1 MQAVIMNAK
10 NTTSRAPVL
19 TIGGLSERAGVNI
32 ETIRYYER
40 IDLLPPPRRSEGR
53 HRLYDEHLAQRLQFI
68 RRSRELG
75 FSIEEIRAL
84 LRLVDQGG
92 LACAEAKD
100 ITLQHLADIRGK
112 IADLKKLERVLT
124 QMAKTCE
131 ANQLREC
138 PILETLS
145 QRA

>member
-1 MQAVIMNAK
+1 MSAK
-10 NTTSRAPVL
+10 DTTSRATIL
-19 TIGGLSERAGVNI
+19 TIGGLSERTGVNI

-40 IDLLPPPRRSEGR
+40 IGLLPAPCRSEGR
-53 HRLYDEHLAQRLQFI
+53 HRLYDGSLVQRLQFV

-75 FSIEEIRAL
+75 ISIEEIRAL

-92 LACAEAKD
+92 LACSEAKN
-100 ITLQHLADIRGK
+100 ITVSHLAEIRGK

-124 QMAKTCE
+124 QMAMSCE
-131 ANQLREC
+131 GNRLPEC

-145 QRA
+145 R

>member
-1 MQAVIMNAK
+1 MK
-10 NTTSRAPVL
+10 NTTPTADL
-19 TIGGLSERAGVNI
+19 ITIGSLSERTGVNI

-40 IDLLPPPRRSEGR
+40 ISLLPLARRSEGR
-53 HRLYDEHLAQRLQFI
+53 HRLYDDNLVRRLQFV

-92 LACAEAKD
+92 LACSEANN
-100 ITLQHLADIRGK
+100 ITLIHLAEIRSK
-112 IADLKKLERVLT
+112 IADLRKLERVLSR
-124 QMAKTCE
+124 MAKVCE
-131 ANQLREC
+131 SNQLPEC

-145 QRA
+145 RRS

>member
-1 MQAVIMNAK
+1 MRMQ
-10 NTTSRAPVL
+10 NTTSRATIL
-19 TIGGLSERAGVNI
+19 TIGGLSERTGVNI

-40 IDLLPPPRRSEGR
+40 IGLLPPPRRSEGR
-53 HRLYDEHLAQRLQFI
+53 HRLYDDSLTQRLQFV

-100 ITLQHLADIRGK
+100 ITVSHLAEIRGK
-112 IADLKKLERVLT
+112 IADLKKLERVL
-124 QMAKTCE
+124 APIAEACE
-131 ANQLREC
+131 ANQLPAC
-138 PILETLS
+138 PILQALA
-145 QRA
+145 QAD

>member
-1 MQAVIMNAK
+1 MRAK
-10 NTTSRAPVL
+10 DTTSRATIL
-19 TIGGLSERAGVNI
+19 TIGGLSERTGVNI
-32 ETIRYYER
+32 ETMYYER
-40 IDLLPPPRRSEGR
+40 IGLLPAPCRSEGR
-53 HRLYDEHLAQRLQFI
+53 HRLYDGSLVQRLQFV

-92 LACAEAKD
+92 LACSEAKN
-100 ITLQHLADIRGK
+100 ITVSHLAEIRGK

-124 QMAKTCE
+124 QMAMSCE
-131 ANQLREC
+131 GNRLPEC

-145 QRA
+145 R